1 MALARG
7 IAQEPRIRYHLMN
20 IFDFPS
26 GAQYDW
32 ITMGE
37 VIEHVEQPLELL
49 RKVRSLLAPSG
60 RAYITTPA
68 NAPTLDHIYLF
79 REEEEIRGML
89 RDAGFAV
96 EREVLMYSEDLP
108 VEQARARKLALMYG
122 AVVKNAGPPD
132 R

>member
-1 MALARG
+1 
-7 IAQEPRIRYHLMN
+7 MN
-20 IFDFPS
+20 IFDFPP

-37 VIEHVEQPLELL
+37 VIEHVEQPLDLL
-49 RKVRSLLAPSG
+49 RKARSLLAPSG
-60 RAYITTPA
+60 RAYITAPA

-89 RDAGFAV
+89 REAGFAV

-108 VEQARARKLALMYG
+108 VEQARARKVALMYG
-122 AVVKNAGPPD
+122 AVVKNAEPPA
-132 R
+132 RA